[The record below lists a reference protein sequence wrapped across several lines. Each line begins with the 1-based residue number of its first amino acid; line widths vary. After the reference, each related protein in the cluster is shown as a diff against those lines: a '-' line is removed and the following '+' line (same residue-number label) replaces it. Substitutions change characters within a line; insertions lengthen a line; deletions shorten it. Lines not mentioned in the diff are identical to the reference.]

1 MVIKLDMYQ
10 TVALASIVLYVG
22 MFFRR
27 RVEALERFC
36 IPAPV
41 IGGLSFSLLVLLA
54 RKFGFQEFNFD
65 TTLQGIF
72 MMVFFT
78 TIGFTA
84 SIKVL
89 KKGGFQVIIFLI
101 LSIFLVTIQ
110 NITGIG
116 LSKIFGISEL
126 IGLAASSVPMVG
138 GHGTSGAFG
147 PLFEQNGA
155 VGATAVALASAT
167 FGLVMGS
174 LIGGP
179 VARKLILKNNLS
191 GGKLS
196 QETSDKDENK
206 LFIDKGNF
214 LAASASIALAIG
226 FGTILGKQL
235 TEITG
240 LTFPAYIGSMFAA
253 AIIRNITEYTGIFKM
268 KEYEIGF
275 MGDQAL
281 TFFLVM
287 ALMNLKLWQLAD
299 LAVPLIAILLAHTL
313 IMASFAYF
321 VIFNLMGR
329 DYEAAVMSG
338 GMCGFGM
345 GATPN
350 AMANMNA
357 LTATYG
363 AAPRAFFILP
373 IVGSLFIDFF
383 NAGIITF
390 FMNMFK

>member
-1 MVIKLDMYQ
+1 MKLDMYQ
-10 TVALASIVLYVG
+10 TVALASLVLYTG
-22 MFFRR
+22 MFFRKKINI
-27 RVEALERFC
+27 LEKFC

-41 IGGLSFSLLVLLA
+41 IGGLSFSLIVLLA
-54 RKFGFQEFNFD
+54 RNFGFQEFNFD
-65 TTLQGIF
+65 TTLQSIF

-78 TIGFTA
+78 TVGFTA

-89 KKGGFQVIIFLI
+89 RKGGVQVILFLI
-101 LSIFLVTIQ
+101 LSIILVTIQ

-116 LSKIFGISEL
+116 LSKFFGISEL

-174 LIGGP
+174 IIGGP

-191 GGKLS
+191 GGEISKENLN
-196 QETSDKDENK
+196 KDEGRI
-206 LFIDKGNF
+206 FIDKGNF
-214 LAASASIALAIG
+214 LSASASIALAIG
-226 FGTILGKQL
+226 FGTILGKYL

-253 AIIRNITEYTGIFKM
+253 AIIRNIAESTGILKM

-299 LAVPLIAILLAHTL
+299 LAIPLVAILITHTVFMGL
-313 IMASFAYF
+313 FAYF
-321 VIFNLMGR
+321 VIFNIMGR

-357 LTATYG
+357 LTAKYG
-363 AAPRAFFILP
+363 SAPRAFFILP

-390 FMNMFK
+390 FMNIFK

>member
-10 TVALASIVLYVG
+10 TVALASLVLYTG
-22 MFFRR
+22 MFFRKKINI
-27 RVEALERFC
+27 LEKFC

-41 IGGLSFSLLVLLA
+41 IGGLGFSLIVLLA
-54 RKFGFQEFNFD
+54 RNFGFQEFNFD
-65 TTLQGIF
+65 TTLQSIF

-78 TIGFTA
+78 TVGFTA

-89 KKGGFQVIIFLI
+89 RKGGVEVVLFLI
-101 LSIFLVTIQ
+101 LSIILVTIQ

-116 LSKIFGISEL
+116 LSKFFGISEL

-174 LIGGP
+174 IIGGP

-191 GGKLS
+191 GGEISEENLN
-196 QETSDKDENK
+196 KDEGRI
-206 LFIDKGNF
+206 FIDKGNF
-214 LAASASIALAIG
+214 LSASASIALAIG
-226 FGTILGKQL
+226 FGTILGKYL

-253 AIIRNITEYTGIFKM
+253 AIIRNIAESTGILKM

-299 LAVPLIAILLAHTL
+299 LAIPLVAILITHTVL
-313 IMASFAYF
+313 MGLFAYF
-321 VIFNLMGR
+321 VIFNIMGR

-357 LTATYG
+357 LTAKYG
-363 AAPRAFFILP
+363 SAPRAFFILP

>member
-1 MVIKLDMYQ
+1 MVIKFDMYQ
-10 TVALASIVLYVG
+10 TVALASVVLYAG
-22 MFFRR
+22 MFLRKKFN
-27 RVEALERFC
+27 VLEKFC

-41 IGGLSFSLLVLLA
+41 IGGLTFSLLVLFA
-54 RKFGFQEFNFD
+54 RNFGFQEFNFD
-65 TTLQGIF
+65 TTLQGVF
-72 MMVFFT
+72 MMIFFT
-78 TIGFTA
+78 TVGFTA

-89 KKGGFQVIIFLI
+89 KKGGFQVVLFLI
-101 LSIFLVTIQ
+101 MSILLVIVQ
-110 NITGIG
+110 NLTGVG

-155 VGATAVALASAT
+155 SGATAVALASAT

-191 GGKLS
+191 GGEFL
-196 QETSDKDENK
+196 EERAGEDELK
-206 LFIDKGNF
+206 IIIDKNNF
-214 LAASASIALAIG
+214 LAASTTIALAIG

-235 TEITG
+235 TELTG

-253 AIIRNITEYTGIFKM
+253 AILRNIAEYTGIFKM
-268 KEYEIGF
+268 RDYEIGF
-275 MGDQAL
+275 MGDLSL

-287 ALMNLKLWQLAD
+287 ALMNLKLWQLAS
-299 LAVPLIAILLAHTL
+299 LAVPLVAILIAHTL
-313 IMASFAYF
+313 IIAIFAYF
-321 VIFNLMGR
+321 IIFNIMGR
-329 DYEAAVMSG
+329 DYEAAVMCG

-357 LTATYG
+357 LTSKYG

>member
-1 MVIKLDMYQ
+1 MLIKLDMYQ
-10 TVALASIVLYVG
+10 TVAIGAVVLYAG
-22 MFFRR
+22 MFLRR
-27 RVEALERFC
+27 KITFLAKFC

-41 IGGLSFSLLVLLA
+41 IGGVIFSLLILLS
-54 RKFGFQEFNFD
+54 RILGFKEIFFD

-72 MMVFFT
+72 MMIFFT
-78 TIGFTA
+78 TVGFTA

-89 KKGGFQVIIFLI
+89 KKGGYQVILFLI
-101 LSIFLVTIQ
+101 ISIVLVILQ
-110 NITGIG
+110 NIVGVS
-116 LSKIFGISEL
+116 LSKIFGINPL
-126 IGLAASSVPMVG
+126 IGLAASSIPMVG

-147 PLFEQNGA
+147 PELEAVGA
-155 VGATAVALASAT
+155 LGATAVALASAT
-167 FGLVMGS
+167 FGLVVGS

-179 VARKLILKNNLS
+179 IGRRLVLKNNLS
-191 GGKLS
+191 GGELS
-196 QETSDKDENK
+196 EEEKNGLEEK
-206 LFIDKGNF
+206 IIIDKNNF
-214 LAASASIALAIG
+214 LAGIAQIFICVG
-226 FGTILGKQL
+226 IGTILGKIL
-235 TEITG
+235 TEVTG

-253 AIIRNITEYTGIFKM
+253 AIMRNISEYTGHYRM
-268 KEYEIGF
+268 REYEIGF
-275 MGDQAL
+275 MGDIAL

-299 LAVPLIAILLAHTL
+299 LAIPLIVILLVHTFV
-313 IMASFAYF
+313 MAIFSYF
-321 VIFNLMGR
+321 VVFNVMGR
-329 DYEAAVMSG
+329 DYEAAVMSS

-357 LTATYG
+357 LTSKFG

>member
-1 MVIKLDMYQ
+1 MIFKFDMYQ
-10 TVALASIVLYVG
+10 TVALAAVILYAG
-22 MFFRR
+22 MFIRKRFQ
-27 RVEALERFC
+27 VLEKFC

-41 IGGLSFSLLVLLA
+41 IGGLLFSLMVLVA
-54 RKFGFQEFNFD
+54 RNFGFQEFNFD

-78 TIGFTA
+78 TVGFTA

-89 KKGGFQVIIFLI
+89 KKGGFQVFLFLI
-101 LSIFLVTIQ
+101 VSVVLVVIQ
-110 NITGIG
+110 NLTGIG
-116 LSKIFGISEL
+116 LSKLFGISEL

-147 PLFEQNGA
+147 PLFESNGA
-155 VGATAVALASAT
+155 AGATAVALASAT

-179 VARKLILKNNLS
+179 VARRLILKNSLT
-191 GGKLS
+191 GGEILEDHAAPEEDRVMISK
-196 QETSDKDENK
+196 E
-206 LFIDKGNF
+206 NF
-214 LAASASIALAIG
+214 LSAATVIFISIG
-226 FGTILGKQL
+226 VGTVLGKYL
-235 TEITG
+235 TQWTG

-253 AIIRNITEYTGIFKM
+253 AILRNISEYTGTFKIRD
-268 KEYEIGF
+268 YEVGF
-275 MGDQAL
+275 MGDLSL

-299 LAVPLIAILLAHTL
+299 LAVPLIAILVAHTL
-313 IMASFAYF
+313 IIAAFAYF
-321 VIFNLMGR
+321 ITFRIMGK
-329 DYEAAVMSG
+329 DYEAAVMCG

-357 LTATYG
+357 LTSKYG

>member
-10 TVALASIVLYVG
+10 TVALASLVLYTG
-22 MFFRR
+22 MFFRKKINI
-27 RVEALERFC
+27 LEKFC

-41 IGGLSFSLLVLLA
+41 IGGLSFSLIVLLA
-54 RKFGFQEFNFD
+54 RNFGFQEFNFD
-65 TTLQGIF
+65 TTLQSIF

-78 TIGFTA
+78 TVGFTA

-89 KKGGFQVIIFLI
+89 RKGGVQVILFLI
-101 LSIFLVTIQ
+101 LSIILVTIQ

-116 LSKIFGISEL
+116 LSKFFGISEL

-174 LIGGP
+174 IIGGP

-191 GGKLS
+191 GGEISKENLN
-196 QETSDKDENK
+196 KDEGRI
-206 LFIDKGNF
+206 FIDKGNF
-214 LAASASIALAIG
+214 LSASASIALAIG
-226 FGTILGKQL
+226 FGTILGKYL

-253 AIIRNITEYTGIFKM
+253 AIIRNIAESTGILKM

-299 LAVPLIAILLAHTL
+299 LAIPLVAILITHTVFMGL
-313 IMASFAYF
+313 FAYF
-321 VIFNLMGR
+321 VIFNIMGR

-357 LTATYG
+357 LTAKYG
-363 AAPRAFFILP
+363 SAPRAFFILP

-390 FMNMFK
+390 FMNIFK